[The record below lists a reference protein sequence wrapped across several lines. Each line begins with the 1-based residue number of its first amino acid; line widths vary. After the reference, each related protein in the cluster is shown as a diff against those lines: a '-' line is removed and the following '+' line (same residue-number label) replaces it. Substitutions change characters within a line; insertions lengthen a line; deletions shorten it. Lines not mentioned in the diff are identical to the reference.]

1 MRAHR
6 SLQLLFRPSRAI
18 VVALL
23 IAIVSATSASAAG
36 PSGRPARDPAV
47 ITDWNE
53 TAVAVIATDAA
64 ITPPVTYLWLAFTH
78 AAMYN
83 AVVGITERYEPYLWN
98 PSVPRR
104 ASPEAAA
111 ATAAYRLL
119 VTYFPA
125 SKARLDEALHE
136 SLMGIPD
143 RPAKFRGMR
152 FGELAAARI
161 IRLRED
167 DGRGGTREFTK
178 LPAPGVWRPTPPAE
192 APFAA
197 AWLSRVRPL
206 TLRSPDQFRPSHPP
220 FLTLRKYARDLN
232 EVKEIGSKTSAS
244 RTPSQ
249 TETALF
255 FSDVAGGPFQAGLRD
270 LATRHDLDISDSARM
285 FAAVY
290 VSVAD
295 SLIAVW
301 DAKFH
306 FGYWRPITAI
316 HRADKDG
323 NPDTTADPAWEPLVT
338 TPPYAEYPSGL
349 TAVVASMSRALKRVL
364 GTRRIDLFVTS
375 AAAGV
380 TRHYEFAG
388 QFRHDAAEARI
399 WSGIHFR
406 SADAVGVAMGKT
418 IARWALDRYF
428 APQ

>member
-1 MRAHR
+1 MA
-6 SLQLLFRPSRAI
+6 A
-18 VVALL
+18 ALL
-23 IAIVSATSASAAG
+23 IAILGTTSATAAS

-53 TAVAVIATDAA
+53 TAMAVIATDAA
-64 ITPPVTYLWLAFTH
+64 IAPPVIYLWLAFTH

-83 AVVGITERYEPYLWN
+83 AVVGITERYEPYRWS

-111 ATAAYRLL
+111 ATAAYRVL

-125 SKARLDEALHE
+125 SSKARLDAALHE
-136 SLMGIPD
+136 SLRGIPD

-152 FGELAAARI
+152 FGEQAARRI
-161 IRLRED
+161 IELRED
-167 DGRGGTREFTK
+167 DGRGETREFTK
-178 LPAPGVWRPTPPAE
+178 LPGPGVWRPTPPAF
-192 APFAA
+192 APFST

-206 TLRSPDQFRPSHPP
+206 TLRSPDQFRPAHPP
-220 FLTLRKYARDLN
+220 FLTLRKYAREFN
-232 EVKEIGSKTSAS
+232 EVKAMGSKTGSS

-255 FSDVAGGPFQAGLRD
+255 FSDTGGGPFQAGLRD
-270 LATRHDLDISDSARM
+270 LATRHHLDISDSARM

-290 VSVAD
+290 TSVAD
-295 SLIAVW
+295 SLITVW

-306 FGYWRPITAI
+306 YGYWRPITAI
-316 HRADKDG
+316 HRADVDG
-323 NPDTTADPAWEPLVT
+323 NPDTTADPAWESLVAA
-338 TPPYAEYPSGL
+338 PAYPDYPSGL
-349 TAVVASMSRALKRVL
+349 TAVVGSMSRALKRVL

-388 QFRHDAAEARI
+388 QFRRDAVEARI
-399 WSGIHFR
+399 WSGLHFR
-406 SADAVGVAMGKT
+406 SADVVSAGIGRTV
-418 IARWALDRYF
+418 ARWVLERHF
-428 APQ
+428 EPQ